1 MRCTT
6 DRNRLIPLKQS
17 HLLIDVNQYRKL
29 NHMDEINMDQLARAL
44 SKMKSKGV
52 VNRINWATPYSK
64 NIWEL
69 KDA

>member
-1 MRCTT
+1 
-6 DRNRLIPLKQS
+6 
-17 HLLIDVNQYRKL
+17 
-29 NHMDEINMDQLARAL
+29 MDEINMDQLARAL